1 MIETELTR
9 RLGLKYPLIGGAM
22 MSITTPE
29 FVAAVS
35 NAGGL
40 GILASTIYKTPE
52 DFDIALEKTL
62 KLTDKPFAVNLSMF
76 PAIRPV
82 DNNLYLDIMQAKGVG
97 IVETSGHS
105 APTELSRRF
114 KEADMIWIHKCV
126 GPRYARKVEGLGAD
140 FVTVVGYENG
150 GATGNYDIATMV
162 LIPVVKD
169 AVDIPVIGGGGISD
183 GRGISAA
190 LCLGACGVIM
200 GTRLL
205 ATRECPIHENVKQVL
220 LNTSE
225 IDTRLIE
232 LVLAALQAA
241 GDGEADRLRQS
252 LLLPHAERGPLDD
265 GPAVERPPD
274 EQDDHDHAERRED
287 RYDGDH
293 ACARHVVPPSCAGGR
308 RGAGPPAQLTPLPSC
323 ARTAASSPTCRQA
336 GEARRRG
343 RQPATSS

>member
-1 MIETELTR
+1 MVETELTR

-35 NAGGL
+35 NAGGM

-52 DFDIALEKTL
+52 DFEDALDTTL
-62 KLTDKPFAVNLSMF
+62 ALTDKPFAVNLSMF

-82 DNNLYLDIMQAKGVG
+82 DNNLYLDIMKAKGVG

-105 APTELSRRF
+105 APTELSKRF
-114 KEADMIWIHKCV
+114 RESGMVWLHKCV

-162 LIPVVKD
+162 LIPVVRD
-169 AVDIPVIGGGGISD
+169 AVAIPVIGGGGISD
-183 GRGISAA
+183 GRGVSAA

-205 ATRECPIHENVKQVL
+205 ATEECPIHENIKQVL

-225 IDTRLIE
+225 IDTRLVMRSINATHR
-232 LVLAALQAA
+232 VLANPA
-241 GDGEADRLRQS
+241 
-252 LLLPHAERGPLDD
+252 AERCLELEAEGADFNRILDVVSGLKAKSMYD
-265 GPAVERPPD
+265 KGDV
-274 EQDDHDHAERRED
+274 AEGIIACGQGIGLVRDVPTVRDLFD
-287 RYDGDH
+287 RIMEE
-293 ACARHVVPPSCAGGR
+293 
-308 RGAGPPAQLTPLPSC
+308 
-323 ARTAASSPTCRQA
+323 TAETFVRMNGTLAN
-336 GEARRRG
+336 
-343 RQPATSS
+343 

>member
-1 MIETELTR
+1 MVETELTR

-35 NAGGL
+35 NAGGM

-52 DFDIALEKTL
+52 DFEDALDTTL
-62 KLTDKPFAVNLSMF
+62 ALTDKPFAVNLSMF

-82 DNNLYLDIMQAKGVG
+82 DNNLYLDIMKAKGVG

-105 APTELSRRF
+105 APTELGKRF
-114 KEADMIWIHKCV
+114 RESGMVWLHKCV

-162 LIPVVKD
+162 LIPVVRD
-169 AVDIPVIGGGGISD
+169 AVAIPVIGGGGISD
-183 GRGISAA
+183 GRGVSAA

-205 ATRECPIHENVKQVL
+205 ATEECPIHENIKQVL

-225 IDTRLIE
+225 IDTRLVMRSINATHR
-232 LVLAALQAA
+232 VLANPA
-241 GDGEADRLRQS
+241 
-252 LLLPHAERGPLDD
+252 AERCLELEAEGADFNRILDVVSGLKAKSMYD
-265 GPAVERPPD
+265 KGDV
-274 EQDDHDHAERRED
+274 AEGIIACGQGIGLVRDVPTVRDLFD
-287 RYDGDH
+287 RIMEE
-293 ACARHVVPPSCAGGR
+293 
-308 RGAGPPAQLTPLPSC
+308 
-323 ARTAASSPTCRQA
+323 TAETFVRMNGTLAN
-336 GEARRRG
+336 
-343 RQPATSS
+343 